1 MLFREIRGN
10 EALKQQLVTM
20 CDENRT
26 GHAILFSEAGEYGAV
41 AHAVALAQYLSCP
54 NRSQGEPCG
63 TCPSCQKFDKLIHPD
78 LHFIF
83 PVNATAKGGSRP
95 LSQSFVAQWRE
106 LLLANPYFSE
116 ETLSKHLG
124 LEEKSGTIPVQEAKE
139 IISKMSIRSYEGGN
153 KYAIIWL
160 PERMTAEAAN
170 KLLKIIEEPYPNT
183 YFFLITHAPERVI
196 STIVSRCLRIEVGPI
211 PPSSQSKGDESE
223 WQEPALALLR
233 HTANRDLVSLLQTG
247 EGLWEFGREKQK
259 YFCLYLED
267 CLRSLLYLVENVP
280 LPTGISPEAEKH
292 LRQMAPKFSR
302 EGLEKAFSATDHART
317 LLESNVNAKSV
328 FAVLCNFLYN
338 SVNL

>member
-10 EALKQQLVTM
+10 EALKQQLATM

-41 AHAVALAQYLSCP
+41 AHAVALAQYLSCQQ
-54 NRSQGEPCG
+54 RHHGQACG
-63 TCPSCQKFDKLIHPD
+63 TCPNCQKFNKLIHPD

-83 PVNATAKGGSRP
+83 PVNAVSKSGSRP
-95 LSQSFVAQWRE
+95 LSQSFIGPWRE
-106 LLLANPYFSE
+106 LMLNNPYFSE

-124 LEEKSGTIPVQEAKE
+124 LEEKSGTISVHEAKE
-139 IISKMSIRSYEGGN
+139 IISKMSICSYEGGN

-196 STIVSRCLRIEVGPI
+196 STIVSRCLRIDVGPI
-211 PPSSQSKGDESE
+211 PPAAQRNEDASE

-233 HTANRDLVSLLQTG
+233 HAANRDLVSLLQTG
-247 EGLWEFGREKQK
+247 ERLWEFGREKQK

-267 CLRSLLYLVENVP
+267 CLRNLLFLSENIP
-280 LPTGISPEAEKH
+280 LGTGLTPETEQQ
-292 LRQMAPKFSR
+292 LRQIAPRFSR
-302 EGLEKAFSATDHART
+302 ESIEKAFSATDHART